1 MAQSQASFFCTY
13 HTSSTHATVPPQL
26 TSQFEIIPTA
36 PLDNITMFTQDAID
50 FPDVNNDTTIVIG
63 KSTWFEHI
71 QLQTEM
77 ILGLAWSR
85 SVSLLY

>member
-1 MAQSQASFFCTY
+1 
-13 HTSSTHATVPPQL
+13 
-26 TSQFEIIPTA
+26 
-36 PLDNITMFTQDAID
+36 MFTQDAID

-77 ILGLAWSR
+77 MLGLAWSR